1 MMKTWQLATP
11 FNLLLLVIL
20 VHLSASSQKTYT
32 SEGKSQVRFE
42 SNMTVEQAKEKAK
55 ELAMI
60 DAIEKVLGTYV
71 EQSTDI
77 SISEGRDKY
86 NIIGTTRVKGDW
98 IKTIKETYSEPKDLP
113 EKRVSGTVP
122 EYYISCTI
130 KGEIREASP
139 KAKIVFE
146 TLNCPEAHC
155 RQTDFYSGESLYLYF
170 KSPIDGYLSIF
181 LDDGERV
188 YRLFPYSSM
197 TGKEYSAG
205 FIEGDKEYVLF
216 SKKRRDISFLP
227 EEYEFYSTKQGQ
239 EYNSIY
245 IVFSGEAY
253 KKPILDDQKK
263 NNIDGVEMIL
273 PKSLTQKEFQLW
285 LADNRSLLTGFIDA
299 RIKLSITQKE

>member
-1 MMKTWQLATP
+1 MKKTRQLTIP
-11 FNLLLLVIL
+11 FSILLLVIFL
-20 VHLSASSQKTYT
+20 HLSAISQKTYT
-32 SEGKSQVRFE
+32 SEGKSLVRIE
-42 SNMTVEQAKEKAK
+42 SNMSVEQAKEKAR

-60 DAIEKVLGTYV
+60 DAIEQVLGTYV
-71 EQSTDI
+71 EQNTDI
-77 SISEGRDKY
+77 RISEGRDKY

-98 IKTIKETYSEPKDLP
+98 IKTIRETYSEPKDFP

-130 KGEIREASP
+130 KGEIREATP
-139 KAKIVFE
+139 KAKIDFA
-146 TLNCPEAHC
+146 TLNCPEIQC
-155 RQTDFYSGESLYLYF
+155 RQLDFYSGESLYLYF

-205 FIEGDKEYVLF
+205 LIEGDKEYILF

-227 EEYEFYSTKQGQ
+227 EEYEFYSTKQGV

-245 IVFSGEAY
+245 VVFSNDAY

-299 RIKLSITQKE
+299 HIKISIKQKE